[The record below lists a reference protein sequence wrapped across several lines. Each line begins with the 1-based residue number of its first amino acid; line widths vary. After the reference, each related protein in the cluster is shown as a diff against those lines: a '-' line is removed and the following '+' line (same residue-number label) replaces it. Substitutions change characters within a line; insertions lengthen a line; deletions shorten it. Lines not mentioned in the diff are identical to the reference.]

1 MEEGQEDLHKDFGEE
16 KNSENLLLTITRT
29 FVDVHQF
36 FCRPCVDRK
45 PLQDRLWRTDHLKVK
60 KSHLLGLM
68 WRKLLYKYF
77 RRENTLTRFSVKK
90 IHFTRPSVEKTPLKG
105 LLWRKWLFKV
115 FSPHTE
121 RPSARSSVEKDPLQE
136 LLWRENL
143 NKVFCEEN
151 TFCKAFCG

>member
-60 KSHLLGLM
+60 KKS
-68 WRKLLYKYF
+68 F
-77 RRENTLTRFSVKK
+77 A
-90 IHFTRPSVEKTPLKG
+90 RPYVEK
-105 LLWRKWLFKV
+105 
-115 FSPHTE
+115 
-121 RPSARSSVEKDPLQE
+121 APLQV
-136 LLWRENL
+136 LP
-143 NKVFCEEN
+143 
-151 TFCKAFCG
+151 